1 MPAPSA
7 RTKPSRSRSNGRLA
21 RGGSS
26 LRVDRARIEAKPPSS
41 MWVMAA
47 SLPPVIITSAMPD
60 WIARNASPMALAAE
74 AQAVA
79 IAVFGPRSDVDGNDQ
94 PTELPRSERLAWH
107 VGNDARGNRDEPASR
122 PAGAPMIFVK
132 YLDLVILAIAL
143 PVFVIAGWPLF
154 GYAAAAFAWLVQR
167 AINDVLTRRAA
178 ASDDP
183 KTVAG
188 LIAGSMIGRGWLVA
202 LTIFGAYLIAGRD
215 DAVGLSAAVLV
226 VILFTAYFTVSLIL
240 RPFENHRELPS

>member
-1 MPAPSA
+1 
-7 RTKPSRSRSNGRLA
+7 
-21 RGGSS
+21 
-26 LRVDRARIEAKPPSS
+26 
-41 MWVMAA
+41 
-47 SLPPVIITSAMPD
+47 
-60 WIARNASPMALAAE
+60 
-74 AQAVA
+74 
-79 IAVFGPRSDVDGNDQ
+79 
-94 PTELPRSERLAWH
+94 
-107 VGNDARGNRDEPASR
+107 
-122 PAGAPMIFVK
+122 MIVVR

-143 PVFVIAGWPLF
+143 PIFAIAGWPLF

-167 AINDVLTRRAA
+167 VINDRLSRRAA

-202 LTIFGAYLIAGRD
+202 LTIFGAYLLAGSD

>member
-1 MPAPSA
+1 M
-7 RTKPSRSRSNGRLA
+7 
-21 RGGSS
+21 
-26 LRVDRARIEAKPPSS
+26 I
-41 MWVMAA
+41 
-47 SLPPVIITSAMPD
+47 VI
-60 WIARNASPMALAAE
+60 
-74 AQAVA
+74 
-79 IAVFGPRSDVDGNDQ
+79 
-94 PTELPRSERLAWH
+94 
-107 VGNDARGNRDEPASR
+107 
-122 PAGAPMIFVK
+122 K

-143 PVFVIAGWPLF
+143 PIFVIAGWPLF
-154 GYAAAAFAWLVQR
+154 GYAAGAFAWLAQR
-167 AINDVLTRRAA
+167 AINQVLSRRAA

-202 LTIFGAYLIAGRD
+202 LTIFGAYLIAGQD

>member
-1 MPAPSA
+1 M
-7 RTKPSRSRSNGRLA
+7 
-21 RGGSS
+21 
-26 LRVDRARIEAKPPSS
+26 
-41 MWVMAA
+41 
-47 SLPPVIITSAMPD
+47 
-60 WIARNASPMALAAE
+60 IA
-74 AQAVA
+74 
-79 IAVFGPRSDVDGNDQ
+79 I
-94 PTELPRSERLAWH
+94 
-107 VGNDARGNRDEPASR
+107 
-122 PAGAPMIFVK
+122 K

-143 PVFVIAGWPLF
+143 PIFVIAGWPLF
-154 GYAAAAFAWLVQR
+154 GYAAGAFAWLAQR
-167 AINDVLTRRAA
+167 AINEVLSRRAA

-202 LTIFGAYLIAGRD
+202 LTIFGAYLIAGSD